1 MKVSDIVAFLEAAG
15 CNHIK
20 PSHSW
25 VKATCP
31 LAPFTHSGG
40 TDRRPSFG
48 VSIHENDQ
56 SKAHCLTCGYKG
68 SLLPMAWKLRRPDLF
83 KLALKD
89 NLPNIDDFV
98 PKDDL
103 QARAQSLPKYWG
115 SANKP
120 SPKKAVAPVNTVLDE
135 SLLDQFKDMP
145 DNIRKYLRDRGML
158 DKTIDKW
165 ELGYSKQQRRIS
177 IPIRNEGGE
186 LVAISGR
193 AYGSHQPKYLHSKF
207 HRNVV
212 LYGEHLI
219 EPGKECYL
227 VEGFFQALAIDQAG
241 YPNALARMGTHLS
254 KWQKQKID
262 RCFNKLVIVP
272 DGDDAGMESAHKIY
286 QEMKDTMP
294 CQIVDMPP
302 GKDAD
307 SLELGQL
314 HEVLKGKKNFLDSPR
329 VVP

>member
-1 MKVSDIVAFLEAAG
+1 MTAKIVIDGSEDTTQYQLVAVRGDKTEVVCQFPVEGSLDDVEV
-15 CNHIK
+15 H
-20 PSHSW
+20 
-25 VKATCP
+25 V
-31 LAPFTHSGG
+31 
-40 TDRRPSFG
+40 TDRGSNGRTATICLNTSKVE
-48 VSIHENDQ
+48 VS
-56 SKAHCLTCGYKG
+56 
-68 SLLPMAWKLRRPDLF
+68 
-83 KLALKD
+83 
-89 NLPNIDDFV
+89 
-98 PKDDL
+98 
-103 QARAQSLPKYWG
+103 
-115 SANKP
+115 
-120 SPKKAVAPVNTVLDE
+120 
-135 SLLDQFKDMP
+135 